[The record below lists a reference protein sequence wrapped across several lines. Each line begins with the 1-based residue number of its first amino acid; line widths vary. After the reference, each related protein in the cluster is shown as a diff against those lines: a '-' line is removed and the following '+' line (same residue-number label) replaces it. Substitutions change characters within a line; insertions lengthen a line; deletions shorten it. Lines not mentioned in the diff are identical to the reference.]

1 MLPISEMFTSLA
13 ELMGKGAF
21 IPMGVEIVANSS
33 AVLELGA
40 IRESFIMGSFL
51 PNVEKPHLEAPIQ
64 KFLPWRLSTWVVATM
79 QLVPSAFIGSGTD
92 LVSTLFDGLGSA
104 GFVGK
109 PALGASTKRLFA
121 NAGMFWGME
130 FLSMCSNIFSD
141 KL

>member
-1 MLPISEMFTSLA
+1 MFTSLA

-21 IPMGVEIVANSS
+21 IPIGVEIVANSS

-40 IRESFIMGSFL
+40 IRESFVMGSSL

-64 KFLPWRLSTWVVATM
+64 KLLSWLLSTWVVATM
-79 QLVPSAFIGSGTD
+79 QLVPSAFVGSGTD

-109 PALGASTKRLFA
+109 TCLRSFYKETLCKRWDVF
-121 NAGMFWGME
+121 GDGISVHVFKH
-130 FLSMCSNIFSD
+130 F
-141 KL
+141 